1 MKLALKIAWRNLFK
15 HRGKSFVIGIILFLG
30 TLIMSIGNGIISG
43 MEKGLS
49 ENIVNLFTGDLI
61 IASNLQEE
69 DNVLFD
75 VEGKPL
81 EVIKDYKKVKDV
93 LQKESSIDSFIPVN
107 AGYVIIFNED
117 GNIGDGL
124 LLGVDI
130 ERYNKMFPKNYS
142 VIEGRDLKPG
152 EKGVLFS
159 SIARERVYT
168 FMDFWVVAKGSGLKR
183 ENLSKDAA
191 ANAGNIKTKDE
202 IVYMGISDKNSTVD
216 VRAGV
221 VGIVKYRALSQIW
234 GNYSIIDSES
244 FRECFNYI
252 SGSDSANIG
261 ESEKKLMQESE
272 NLDDIFSNE
281 AILTQNSMTESDYSI
296 EKLKED
302 TKRSEKKID
311 LDSGA
316 YNLVFVKLKNGVN
329 QKKAA
334 SEIEEKLKKTGAE
347 TKIIPWKKGVG
358 PIGGM
363 TTIIRAALF
372 IFTMLIFFVAVII
385 IMNTITMA
393 AIERSSEIAM
403 MRAIGAGKGFISS
416 MFFAETSILSVIF
429 GGAGIAAGILIL
441 IILNRAGITTDNE
454 LVQILY
460 GGDRFM
466 PLVTIKDILIGIT
479 ELGIVTIFAV
489 MYPIAIVRK
498 IVPLDAIARD

>member
-30 TLIMSIGNGIISG
+30 TLIMSVGNGIISG
-43 MEKGLS
+43 MERGLS
-49 ENIVNLFTGDLI
+49 ENIVNLFTGDLV

-69 DNVLFD
+69 ENVLFD
-75 VEGKPL
+75 MEGKPL
-81 EVIKDYKKVKDV
+81 ETITNYKKVKET
-93 LQKESSIDSFIPVN
+93 LEKEAEIEKFIPVN

-124 LLGVDI
+124 LLGVDL
-130 ERYNKMFPKNYS
+130 ERYKKMFPKNYE
-142 VIEGRDLKPG
+142 VIEGKDLKAG

-159 SIARERVYT
+159 SLARERVYN
-168 FMDFWVVAKGSGLKR
+168 FMDFWVVAKESGLNKK
-183 ENLSKDAA
+183 NLSKDAA
-191 ANAGNIKTKDE
+191 ANIGSIKTRDE

-216 VRAGV
+216 VRAEV
-221 VGIVKYRALSQIW
+221 NGIIKYRALSQIW

-252 SGSDSANIG
+252 SGSDSANVG
-261 ESEKKLMQESE
+261 ENEKKLMQVSE
-272 NLDDIFSNE
+272 NLDDIFSSENLLTENSVSNE
-281 AILTQNSMTESDYSI
+281 NYSL

-316 YNLVFVKLKNGVN
+316 YNLIFVKLKAGAN
-329 QKKAA
+329 
-334 SEIEEKLKKTGAE
+334 SEKVSKILEANLKKEGAE
-347 TKIIPWKKGVG
+347 AKVIPWKKAVG

-403 MRAIGAGKGFISS
+403 MRAIGAGKGFVSS

-429 GGAGIAAGILIL
+429 GGAGIAAGL
-441 IILNRAGITTDNE
+441 IILVLLNKAGITTTNE
-454 LVQILY
+454 LVQIVY

-466 PLVTIKDILIGIT
+466 PLVTLKDIIIGAV
-479 ELGIVTIFAV
+479 ELGIVTVLAV
-489 MYPIAIVRK
+489 IYPIAVVRK